1 MSGGARLVRQGVHSR
16 QGARL
21 YKIDNNDSHK
31 VFKRIGAE
39 LAPGG
44 VAVTK
49 MFSFN
54 AKVGRKCK
62 SEQLN
67 YDPPLSIKLLR
78 RYTFSDCPHWFYLI
92 E

>member
-1 MSGGARLVRQGVHSR
+1 MSGGARLVLQGVHNH

-31 VFKRIGAE
+31 AFERIRAE

-44 VAVTK
+44 VVVTK
-49 MFSFN
+49 MFSLD
-54 AKVGRKCK
+54 AKVDRKFK
-62 SEQLN
+62 SEQMN
-67 YDPPLSIKLLR
+67 YDPRLSLKLLR
-78 RYTFSDCPHWFYLI
+78 GYTFSHCTHFSDFI